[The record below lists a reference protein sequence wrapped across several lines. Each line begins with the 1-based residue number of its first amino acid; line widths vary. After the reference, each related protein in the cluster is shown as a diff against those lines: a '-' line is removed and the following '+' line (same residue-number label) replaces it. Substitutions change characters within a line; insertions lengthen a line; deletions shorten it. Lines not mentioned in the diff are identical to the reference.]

1 MAPDSTFDSP
11 ALRLAVSHPR
21 VMPSSRRPFAA
32 VLAAAFACVAV
43 AAAEPDL
50 QRDEIPRYPPL
61 GPADALAAFEVKP
74 GFRIELAAREPAVVD
89 PIALAFDEH
98 GRALVIEMR
107 DYSERRPE
115 RLGRVRRLE
124 DRDRDG
130 YFETGEVFL
139 EGLPW
144 PTAIACWD
152 GGVFIG
158 ATPDLWYA
166 KDTTGDGRAD
176 LREIV
181 FTGFASQF
189 APYATNRLNVQ
200 AMLNSFRWGLDNRI
214 HGSSSLSGGQ
224 VRAVDS
230 AFTRAWRARA
240 GLPPPDSDRSWD
252 LRGRDFSFDPRT
264 LEFRPETGGGQHGMS
279 FDSTGRKFLC
289 SNSDHLQW
297 ARYEDHYASRNTAG
311 ILGSA
316 RVSIAADGPAAEVF
330 RLSPEEPWRVIR
342 TRWRVTGLVAGIIE
356 GGGRSSG
363 YFTSATGLTL
373 YRGDA
378 FGPDF
383 TDDAFVADCGSNLV
397 HRKKIRAEG
406 CELIGERP
414 PDERDREFLASRD
427 TWFRPVDFVNA
438 PDGCLWVIDMYR
450 EIIEH
455 PWSLPPNL
463 KRHLDLN
470 AGNDRG
476 RLYRIV
482 PARQPVRRHVEIAGL
497 SIPEHIALL
506 GHPNGWHRDTAARL
520 LLERADSGTPDRVR
534 AALRD
539 APSSL
544 ARLHAL
550 HLLDSLGALQA
561 SDLGTVL
568 GDASE
573 SVRRHAV
580 RLAERRLAGAGL
592 ADVGAATW
600 TALAGDEPFVRLELA
615 FALGTLQ
622 LPQRT
627 VLLARLIRSADGRA
641 RELGIVEAALL
652 SAGDDTLALFRALVR
667 DNDLPHRSN
676 ALAALARTIG
686 RRNRPGERAG
696 MLEVLLARPP
706 DRSVLHLATRFA
718 EGLRQAGADAA
729 VLAPGHP
736 RWEGVHALALTLAGP
751 AGAAAD
757 LADRLDAVRWL
768 GLMPTPSGFDRL
780 ALLATRTEPPELP
793 RAAVEALFRADE
805 SRAWESLLPRWS
817 MLAAPARQDVL
828 DTLLRR
834 PAGADRVLDA
844 LAAGRL
850 TPRDLSAARIAELR
864 RSPDAIRRERAL
876 ELLGAPAPSRA
887 EALSA
892 ALAALDLPAD
902 PRRGFVVHQAQC
914 APCHRL
920 AGHGHAL
927 GPDLESVRSQPRE
940 KLLVGILDP
949 NREVA
954 SAYLATTVDTTDGE
968 SLTGVIA
975 SESADGLVLRQA
987 SGLEVSLPRQRIL
1000 RQTTEPRSL
1009 MPEGFESTL
1018 TRQELADLLACLT
1031 EGVPDL

>member
-1 MAPDSTFDSP
+1 
-11 ALRLAVSHPR
+11 
-21 VMPSSRRPFAA
+21 MPPSRRPFAA
-32 VLAAAFACVAV
+32 LLAAAIACSAV
-43 AAAEPDL
+43 GAAEPDL
-50 QRDEIPRYPPL
+50 QREEIPRYPPL
-61 GPADALAAFEVKP
+61 NPGEALAAFVVKP
-74 GFRIELAAREPAVVD
+74 GFRIELAAHEPAVVD

-98 GRALVIEMR
+98 GRGLVIEMR

-115 RLGRVRRLE
+115 QLGRVRRIE
-124 DRDRDG
+124 DRDGDG
-130 YFETGEVFL
+130 HFETGEVFL
-139 EGLPW
+139 EDLPW

-152 GGVFIG
+152 GGVFVG
-158 ATPDLWYA
+158 ATPDIWYA

-230 AFTRAWRARA
+230 AFTRAWRAKA
-240 GLPPPDSDRSWD
+240 GLPPLDPERSWD
-252 LRGRDFSFDPRT
+252 LRGRDFSLDPRT

-297 ARYEDHYASRNTAG
+297 ARYEEHHAARNTAG
-311 ILGSA
+311 VLGPA

-330 RLSPEEPWRVIR
+330 RLSPEEPWRIIR
-342 TRWRVTGLVAGIIE
+342 TRWRVTGLVAGLIE

-383 TDDAFVADCGSNLV
+383 ADDAFVADCGSNLV

-406 CELIGERP
+406 SELIGERP
-414 PDERDREFLASRD
+414 SDERDREFLASRD

-470 AGNDRG
+470 AGNDLG
-476 RLYRIV
+476 RLYRV
-482 PARQPVRRHVEIAGL
+482 APAQQPIRRQVGLAGL
-497 SIPEHIALL
+497 TTPEYVALL

-520 LLERADSGTPDRVR
+520 LLERADPEAPALLRG
-534 AALRD
+534 ALRG
-539 APSSL
+539 AAFPM

-550 HLLDSLGALQA
+550 YVLDSLGGLQV
-561 SDLGTVL
+561 SDLGSAL

-573 SVRRHAV
+573 PVRRHAV
-580 RLAERRLAGAGL
+580 RLAERRLTGRGPTEI
-592 ADVGAATW
+592 DDATW

-622 LPQRT
+622 VPQRT
-627 VLLARLIRSADGRA
+627 ALLARLIRTADSQP
-641 RELGIVEAALL
+641 REQGIVEAAIL
-652 SAGDDTLALFRALVR
+652 SAGDDTLALFRALLR
-667 DNDLPHRSN
+667 DNDLPHRSG
-676 ALAALARTIG
+676 ALAALARTLG
-686 RRNRPGERAG
+686 RRNRPDERAT
-696 MLEVLLARPP
+696 MLDVLLARSPE
-706 DRSVLHLATRFA
+706 RSVLHLATRFV
-718 EGLRQAGADAA
+718 EGLRQAGAEAA
-729 VLAPGHP
+729 VLVPGDP
-736 RWEGVHALALTLAGP
+736 RWQGIHALALTLAASP
-751 AGAAAD
+751 EAATD

-780 ALLATRTEPPELP
+780 ALLATLAGSTELP
-793 RAAVEALFRADE
+793 RAAVEALFRTDE
-805 SRAWESLLPRWS
+805 SRAWDALLPRWS
-817 MLAAPARQDVL
+817 QLAAPARL
-828 DTLLRR
+828 DALEITLRR
-834 PAGADRVLDA
+834 PAGMDRVLDA
-844 LAAGRL
+844 LAGGTL
-850 TPRDLSAARIAELR
+850 TPRDLTATQIAGLR
-864 RSPDAIRRERAL
+864 RHPDAARRERAM
-876 ELLGAPAPSRA
+876 ELLGAPAPSRT
-887 EALSA
+887 EALA
-892 ALAALDLPAD
+892 TALAALDLPAD
-902 PRRGFVVHQAQC
+902 PRRGFAVHQAQC

-920 AGHGHAL
+920 AGYGHVL

-954 SAYLATTVDTTDGE
+954 SAFLATTVETTDGE
-968 SLTGVIA
+968 SLTGVIV

-987 SGLEVSLPRQRIL
+987 SGLETSLPRQRIL

-1009 MPEGFESTL
+1009 MPEGFETTL
-1018 TRQELADLLACLT
+1018 TPQELADLLACLT
-1031 EGVPDL
+1031 DGVPVALK